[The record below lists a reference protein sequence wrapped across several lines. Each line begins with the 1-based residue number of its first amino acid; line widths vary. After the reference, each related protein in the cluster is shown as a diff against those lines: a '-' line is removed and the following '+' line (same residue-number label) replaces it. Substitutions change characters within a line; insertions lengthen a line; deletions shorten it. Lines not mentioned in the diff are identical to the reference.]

1 MTKTVVEKSAREVP
15 SVSTVTFPGQS
26 HISNRMTVLRNNVQR
41 YARAEAMDKCTFNE
55 MLCNAHG
62 GLEVKSLFDWG
73 IIKED
78 LEYRGL
84 SAPVIS

>member
-1 MTKTVVEKSAREVP
+1 MKTIVEKSVRDVP
-15 SVSTVTFPGQS
+15 SVSTMTFPGQS
-26 HISNRMTVLRNNVQR
+26 HISNGMTVPRNDVQR
-41 YARAEAMDKCTFNE
+41 YARAEAMDKCTLNK
-55 MLCNAHG
+55 MLRNAHG
-62 GLEVKSLFDWG
+62 GLEVKSLFDWE